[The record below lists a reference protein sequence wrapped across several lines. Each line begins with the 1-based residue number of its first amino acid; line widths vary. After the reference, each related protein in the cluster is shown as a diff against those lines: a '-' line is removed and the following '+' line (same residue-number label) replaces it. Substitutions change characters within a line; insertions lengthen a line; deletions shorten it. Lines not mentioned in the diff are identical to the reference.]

1 MKIRQRLSGIF
12 GKVFIYTM
20 LILLLVIGSM
30 FLFYSN
36 QIKSTVTVTQQRQ
49 TADVFAPL
57 LEQLQGKTDE
67 EIIAFAEEFHKK
79 NTSFK
84 FCFVTDDDEV
94 LFQTEGIVIPN
105 EMHNFQ
111 SRTVKFTENMPT
123 GDNYLIALRN
133 SNENLVTFLTKSE
146 GGLRLYVASTFS
158 GTSVYTE
165 ILERAAWV
173 FGSAFLISVL
183 AALLFARQIAK
194 PIKKVSS
201 DTHTMS
207 LLMPV
212 DPPKDRSDEIGQL
225 SKDVYAMYVRLKSTI
240 RQLETEIDN
249 VKQME
254 ENQRYFFSAA
264 SHELKT
270 PIAAVGAI
278 FEGIL
283 SDVITADEYPVYLR
297 EGMKLVKE
305 QNKLVSEILELVKLN
320 GELPI
325 QDTEP
330 IVLRECVN
338 NVLEPLS
345 QLIESKEQVLILD
358 ITEDIICELHGGL
371 FFKVLSNILLNA
383 TQNSP
388 GGAEIRIVAAEE
400 SEAVRLTVWNGGTE
414 IPKDILPKLFE
425 PFYRADEARSSG
437 EGRTGLG
444 LAIAKKALDTMGI
457 AFTVK
462 NADGGVL
469 FQMNIPHE

>member
-1 MKIRQRLSGIF
+1 
-12 GKVFIYTM
+12 M
-20 LILLLVIGSM
+20 LILLLVTGSM

-36 QIKSTVTVTQQRQ
+36 QIKSTVSVTQQRQ
-49 TADVFAPL
+49 TAEAFAPL
-57 LEQLQGKTDE
+57 LVQLQGKTDE
-67 EIIAFAEEFHKK
+67 EIISFAEEFHNK

-84 FCFVTDDDEV
+84 FCFVTDENEV
-94 LFQTEGIVIPN
+94 LFQTGGIVIPN
-105 EMHNFQ
+105 EMNNFQ
-111 SRTVKFTENMPT
+111 YETVKFAENMPT
-123 GDNYLIALRN
+123 GDNYLIALKN
-133 SNENLVTFLTKSE
+133 SNDNLVTFLTKSDS
-146 GGLRLYVASTFS
+146 GLRLYVASAFS
-158 GTSVYTE
+158 GTSVYKE

-183 AALLFARQIAK
+183 AALLFARQITK

-212 DPPKDRSDEIGQL
+212 DPPKGRSDEIGQL

-240 RQLETEIDN
+240 RQLETEIAN

-278 FEGIL
+278 FEGML
-283 SDVITADEYPVYLR
+283 SEVITTGEYPVYFR

-325 QDTEP
+325 QGTEP
-330 IVLRECVN
+330 IVLHKCVSS
-338 NVLEPLS
+338 VLEPLS
-345 QLIESKEQVLILD
+345 QFIESKEQILILD
-358 ITEDIICELHGGL
+358 IAEDIICELHGGL
-371 FFKVLSNILLNA
+371 FIKALSNILLNA

-388 GGAEIRIVAAEE
+388 GGAEIRIVAAEDPD
-400 SEAVRLTVWNGGTE
+400 AVRLTVWNGCTK
-414 IPKDILPKLFE
+414 IPTGILPKLYE

-437 EGRTGLG
+437 DGRTGLG
-444 LAIAKKALDTMGI
+444 LAIVKKALDSMGI
-457 AFTVK
+457 AFTVN

-469 FQMNIPHE
+469 FQMYIPHVQPQFLYAHADDKKCRFVL